1 MQHQTLRGKTQRMTM
16 EVKIIQHPFEVTFPV
31 GSISEALG
39 AIEAEATELTKLFG
53 LTFAPQSAGQGGEA
67 LAAPTTEKKKPGRPP
82 KNAEAPA
89 PINPPVNSA
98 DPLAIP
104 QDLARTAAPN
114 VPVGPPLVAAPPVPP
129 AAPPAP
135 PPPPPAPP
143 VGGVLFDKIIV
154 ALDAR
159 GVNDAAKQ
167 QLADWLAASN
177 VNVIRGATYAEACSV
192 LRMQSDEKLSP
203 LLAPLGIA
211 A

>member
-1 MQHQTLRGKTQRMTM
+1 MTM

-53 LTFAPQSAGQGGEA
+53 LTFAPQSAGIASENG
-67 LAAPTTEKKKPGRPP
+67 AAPTTEKKKPGRPP
-82 KNAEAPA
+82 KNIEAPA

-104 QDLARTAAPN
+104 QDLARTANPTT
-114 VPVGPPLVAAPPVPP
+114 PIGPPLTVAPPALPV
-129 AAPPAP
+129 PPAP

-143 VGGVLFDKIIV
+143 TGGVLAGKII
-154 ALDAR
+154 ASLDAR
-159 GVNDAAKQ
+159 ATDDAARQ
-167 QLADWLAASN
+167 MLADWLATAN
-177 VNVIRGATYAEACSV
+177 VNVIKGATYAEACSV

-203 LLAPLGIA
+203 LLAPLGLA
-211 A
+211 